1 EPSLAQQ
8 GGLVAEGRVHGLDGD
23 AGTLCDLGDRS
34 PPVTLLDEQIMR
46 CAQDPEPGLVR
57 LLVAA
62 RGVVLPLDGLGHRV
76 HPHCIENSVTVS
88 EVVMTSETEEFLAEM
103 LPKQRAAEQALHNG
117 KVAPRLALWSRNDP
131 LTVYGARLSVSG
143 WADIEPTFHTVASWF
158 SDSTEFEFEVIA
170 A

>member
-1 EPSLAQQ
+1 
-8 GGLVAEGRVHGLDGD
+8 
-23 AGTLCDLGDRS
+23 
-34 PPVTLLDEQIMR
+34 
-46 CAQDPEPGLVR
+46 
-57 LLVAA
+57 
-62 RGVVLPLDGLGHRV
+62 
-76 HPHCIENSVTVS
+76 
-88 EVVMTSETEEFLAEM
+88 MTSETEEFLAEM

-170 A
+170 AGASGDLAYTVGYEHNQVKLDSEPRTYTLRVTHVYRREDGQWRIVHRHADTPPTEHSPI